1 MSWEAAEQKKEE
13 GAQDENEGYW
23 LSMQVLLNRRCFF
36 YCKNVRRLTIQVRNG
51 KKTAILA
58 LMDET
63 SKKGKNKKPDSK
75 LFYVYRS
82 TILKKNSYFGGLTLD
97 LTTFISLCV
106 LLN

>member
-1 MSWEAAEQKKEE
+1 MLHIFRFQVERGMSWEAAEQKKEE

-82 TILKKNSYFGGLTLD
+82 TILKKPRILVD
-97 LTTFISLCV
+97 LPLI
-106 LLN
+106 

>member
-1 MSWEAAEQKKEE
+1 MKAT
-13 GAQDENEGYW
+13 G
-23 LSMQVLLNRRCFF
+23 LVCRCCRIVADLF
-36 YCKNVRRLTIQVRNG
+36 YRNNVQRLTIQVRNG

-82 TILKKNSYFGGLTLD
+82 TILKNPRSSVD
-97 LTTFISLCV
+97 LPLI
-106 LLN
+106 

>member
-1 MSWEAAEQKKEE
+1 
-13 GAQDENEGYW
+13 
-23 LSMQVLLNRRCFF
+23 MQ
-36 YCKNVRRLTIQVRNG
+36 RLTIQVRNG

-82 TILKKNSYFGGLTLD
+82 TILRNPPYFGGFTLD
-97 LTTFISLCV
+97 LTILIILCDFF
-106 LLN
+106 N